1 MKKLNDYLKENNI
14 KLTKKE
20 IDTLECILSQ
30 GSFYEE
36 SYYPDENQ
44 QSIFIGWQIDEDEC
58 PGCRGALSSLVK
70 KGIIQVQLDRVN
82 FKYSQTYYSNFIL
95 EFVEDGYYHQ
105 LLLDKEVTK

>member
-44 QSIFIGWQIDEDEC
+44 QSIFIG
-58 PGCRGALSSLVK
+58 
-70 KGIIQVQLDRVN
+70 
-82 FKYSQTYYSNFIL
+82 
-95 EFVEDGYYHQ
+95 
-105 LLLDKEVTK
+105 